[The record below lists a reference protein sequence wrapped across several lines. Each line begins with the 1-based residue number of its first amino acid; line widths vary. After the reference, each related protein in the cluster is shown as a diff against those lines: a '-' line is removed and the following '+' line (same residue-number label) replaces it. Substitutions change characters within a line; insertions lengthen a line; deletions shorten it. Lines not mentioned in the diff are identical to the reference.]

1 MVRVVDILAEIVW
14 KEQSA
19 LQKMALVPKKMALVP
34 KVATNQVSTTLP
46 SVTRGAKIT
55 ASIIV
60 RSTKP
65 TKATH

>member
-19 LQKMALVPKKMALVP
+19 LQKMALVL

-46 SVTRGAKIT
+46 SMTRCAKIT
-55 ASIIV
+55 TSMIV
-60 RSTKP
+60 KSTKP
-65 TKATH
+65 TKAAH

>member
-19 LQKMALVPKKMALVP
+19 LQKMALVP